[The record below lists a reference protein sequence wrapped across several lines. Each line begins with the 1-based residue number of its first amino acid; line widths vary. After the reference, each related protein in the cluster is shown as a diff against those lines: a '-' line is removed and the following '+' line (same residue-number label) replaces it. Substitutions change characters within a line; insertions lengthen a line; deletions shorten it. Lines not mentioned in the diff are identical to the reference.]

1 MKRVFA
7 LFVTFML
14 SVTLIGCSNN
24 KEKNYV
30 KSSEDQQQET
40 NVSNISFEENTK
52 ERIIDYTISYDGE
65 GLLGVK
71 EIDGLMSLFRLDL
84 ITSFDELT
92 EICTE
97 YNNKA
102 FLSSNNLAYNEDFFE
117 NNILIMYS
125 FETGHIENTTVKNV
139 ILNDETLFV
148 NLEQSEKEGFF
159 TAEAFYWTIN
169 IVVKKQD
176 VGTIKQ
182 VKINYQ

>member
-30 KSSEDQQQET
+30 KSSEDQQQT

-71 EIDGLMSLFRLDL
+71 EIDGLMSLFRLAL

-148 NLEQSEKEGFF
+148 NLEQSEKEGFLLRRLF
-159 TAEAFYWTIN
+159 IG
-169 IVVKKQD
+169 Q
-176 VGTIKQ
+176 
-182 VKINYQ
+182 

>member
-1 MKRVFA
+1 
-7 LFVTFML
+7 
-14 SVTLIGCSNN
+14 
-24 KEKNYV
+24 
-30 KSSEDQQQET
+30 
-40 NVSNISFEENTK
+40 
-52 ERIIDYTISYDGE
+52 
-65 GLLGVK
+65 
-71 EIDGLMSLFRLDL
+71 MSLFRLAL

>member
-71 EIDGLMSLFRLDL
+71 EIDGLMSLFRLAL

-139 ILNDETLFV
+139 ILDDETLFV
-148 NLEQSEKEGFF
+148 NLEKSEKEGFF